1 MVPIKEMTDVMRVVK
16 ETAHLKPKQWVRLRR
31 TVFRDD
37 IAQID
42 YVESAQSTV
51 SLKLIP
57 RIDYSRKRGVFKHD
71 NVRRYSQ
78 CCIKYSVLR
87 VRSVYVHVHVYV
99 CIENFLPCKPCGVN
113 IFGSARKYD
122 IER

>member
-1 MVPIKEMTDVMRVVK
+1 MEPIKEMTDVMRVVK

-57 RIDYSRKRGVFKHD
+57 RIDYSRKRGVFKQD
-71 NVRRYSQ
+71 NVRSFLQYIYMYSIVYFFLLHLF
-78 CCIKYSVLR
+78 CLKNISEYRHFGDGTEYSF
-87 VRSVYVHVHVYV
+87 SY
-99 CIENFLPCKPCGVN
+99 
-113 IFGSARKYD
+113 
-122 IER
+122 